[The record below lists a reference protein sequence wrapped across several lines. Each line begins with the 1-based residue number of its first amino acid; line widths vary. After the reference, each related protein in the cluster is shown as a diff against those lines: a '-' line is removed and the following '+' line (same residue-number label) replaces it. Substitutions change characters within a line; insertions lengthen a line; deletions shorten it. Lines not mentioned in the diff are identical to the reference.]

1 MRKIFLVVAVVMATM
16 LAFNVAGSGAVAVS
30 SGMEAVQA
38 GDDDSSD
45 GKEKKKKEKKK
56 KKKKEKTPKTAEEII
71 ALLQGLE
78 WKKPAKSGLEVD
90 KYYDEAD
97 EFFKMLKTVADSVT
111 IYKPM
116 KVVTP
121 SGKTEIVPVDAAGNV
136 RHKNEAFDQVM
147 ESVSY
152 GISLTTR
159 STLLAAETL
168 VHAVQIGQDAIPL
181 LGNSERK
188 AANVQIAKA
197 TKAFPLLKQLMDS
210 QRSMAKRYFRPANVE
225 VNDSVDEAIVSDD
238 VDFMET
244 MEMTDEEL
252 DAYISAEQA
261 GV

>member
-38 GDDDSSD
+38 GDDDSND

-56 KKKKEKTPKTAEEII
+56 KNKKEKTPKTAEEII

-121 SGKTEIVPVDAAGNV
+121 GACRADRSGCHSAVGQLGAQGRECADSKGHQGFPSSEAADGFPEQ
-136 RHKNEAFDQVM
+136 H
-147 ESVSY
+147 
-152 GISLTTR
+152 
-159 STLLAAETL
+159 
-168 VHAVQIGQDAIPL
+168 GQAL
-181 LGNSERK
+181 
-188 AANVQIAKA
+188 
-197 TKAFPLLKQLMDS
+197 FPSRQCGG
-210 QRSMAKRYFRPANVE
+210 E
-225 VNDSVDEAIVSDD
+225 
-238 VDFMET
+238 
-244 MEMTDEEL
+244 
-252 DAYISAEQA
+252 
-261 GV
+261 

>member
-1 MRKIFLVVAVVMATM
+1 MVVAVVMATM
-16 LAFNVAGSGAVAVS
+16 LAFNVASSGAVAVS

-38 GDDDSSD
+38 GDDDSND

-56 KKKKEKTPKTAEEII
+56 KNKKEKTPKTAEEII

-136 RHKNEAFDQVM
+136 RHKNEAFNQV
-147 ESVSY
+147 
-152 GISLTTR
+152 
-159 STLLAAETL
+159 
-168 VHAVQIGQDAIPL
+168 
-181 LGNSERK
+181 
-188 AANVQIAKA
+188 
-197 TKAFPLLKQLMDS
+197 
-210 QRSMAKRYFRPANVE
+210 
-225 VNDSVDEAIVSDD
+225 
-238 VDFMET
+238 
-244 MEMTDEEL
+244 
-252 DAYISAEQA
+252 
-261 GV
+261 